1 MWQQHVLHA
10 RTDLQSACFRLDLG
24 DLHELIFRVVGEQ
37 DRLGKAAG
45 QPRVALQQLRHLFR
59 VAGKDHHKVVALVL
73 ARLQQRVQRLLAEP
87 VLLTLHQRIRLVH
100 KQNPAERPVDR
111 LLRLDRRLPEIPCD
125 EIRTVDLDQL
135 ALAQYAQRAV
145 RLGNLARDGRLA
157 SARVAREDQ
166 VERRRLRH
174 LHSLL
179 LALGVELCHLDEL
192 AHLLLDRLQPNHLRL
207 QLPQHFI
214 SALRQ
219 LLLLHVR
226 LEVIH
231 RQRFQR
237 VPQRRPHAR

>member
-111 LLRLDRRLPEIPCD
+111 LLRLDRRLARVPCD